1 VEELLIVVVQFLF
14 DLLLDTAISIP
25 VDWVFGCE
33 ERARHN
39 RGLEPPSSA
48 PILAGATIVG
58 AVLGGMSLV
67 VWPHTLL
74 RFGWLRILN
83 LVLAPA
89 LSGAIAFQASKRRRT
104 RGSVSDDELHAV
116 FAALL
121 SFAFVAVR
129 FLSGTRGP

>member
-14 DLLLDTAISIP
+14 DLLLDTAISVP
-25 VDWVFGCE
+25 VDWLFGRD
-33 ERARHN
+33 ERARHD
-39 RGLEPPSSA
+39 RGVSPPSSA

-67 VWPHTLL
+67 VWPQMLL
-74 RFGWLRILN
+74 RYGWLRMPN

-89 LSGAIAFQASKRRRT
+89 LSGALAFQASKRRRA

-116 FAALL
+116 SAALL
-121 SFAFVAVR
+121 SFAFVAAR
-129 FLSGTRGP
+129 FLWALRRP